1 MLVQRVAMPARGAQ
15 SWTILGDD
23 DVPVGPVERYLAYLT
38 DVERSPNT
46 VKAYAHDLKDYWTFL
61 TFRRLDWR
69 EVRLEDLGE
78 YVAWLRLPPAGRG
91 GQVAVLPSVRPH
103 VGASTVNRKLSA
115 VAAFYTHQLRHGV
128 DVGDLLITLQ
138 APGRRAADHQV
149 LPPGDP
155 FQGARRGLG
164 GRGDR
169 AGRGLPASKVF
180 PVGNA
185 AAARRVASAE
195 RSRPAASSTSKAR
208 NTSTGSQRCAFAVA
222 ITSGARR
229 RMWGSRSRRSNVSTS
244 AGNAAGRVQRRSDS
258 LPLPRSQ
265 HSDPMDYQTGNS
277 RHRQLTNG

>member
-185 AAARRVASAE
+185 AAAPARSVPDRRPPPRARRATPRPGPSVAPSRW
-195 RSRPAASSTSKAR
+195 RSLRGRGGGCGAAVADAATSRHQRVTPPGASSVEVTRYRYRGRNIPTPWTTRPATAV
-208 NTSTGSQRCAFAVA
+208 TGS
-222 ITSGARR
+222 
-229 RMWGSRSRRSNVSTS
+229 
-244 AGNAAGRVQRRSDS
+244 
-258 LPLPRSQ
+258 
-265 HSDPMDYQTGNS
+265 
-277 RHRQLTNG
+277 